1 MVADR
6 VHRGHAV
13 LGLALIGLTIVV
25 HYAWAWFPPE
35 QQARVWNA
43 CGALGRLVL
52 LTALVLV
59 AVLVW
64 RVRSLLVLLCA
75 AWWACEELMTI
86 GCSVAFLY
94 AKWLIPEGEAQ
105 CSALLQMDLGRIG
118 LCAAAL
124 LLLRAVRAYRV
135 ARNEGAG

>member
-1 MVADR
+1 MVAHR

-43 CGALGRLVL
+43 CGALGRLTL
-52 LTALVLV
+52 LLA
-59 AVLVW
+59 LVW

-135 ARNEGAG
+135 ARSEGAG

>member
-1 MVADR
+1 MAHRID
-6 VHRGHAV
+6 RGHAV

-52 LTALVLV
+52 LTALV
-59 AVLVW
+59 W

-105 CSALLQMDLGRIG
+105 CSSLLQMDLGRIG

-135 ARNEGAG
+135 AKSEGAG